1 MLRSR
6 GPRVNQSLQS
16 SLRLGM
22 SQFGPPSNAL
32 FWLKIQAKSL
42 FLLLVHLVD
51 GNIHQK
57 EVPLMKLFPLF
68 FVLES
73 EDNGKLNVAENEH
86 DNDNH
91 EAPAPRRR
99 PAEPLAGANCRPA
112 HAASVRGALA
122 ARSAA
127 ARFL

>member
-1 MLRSR
+1 M
-6 GPRVNQSLQS
+6 PR
-16 SLRLGM
+16 
-22 SQFGPPSNAL
+22 FG
-32 FWLKIQAKSL
+32 LKMREKSL
-42 FLLLVHLVD
+42 FSLLAHLVD

-57 EVPLMKLFPLF
+57 EVRLMKLFPFF

-86 DNDNH
+86 DHDNH

-99 PAEPLAGANCRPA
+99 PAEPLAGANCRTA

-122 ARSAA
+122 ARSAE

>member
-1 MLRSR
+1 
-6 GPRVNQSLQS
+6 
-16 SLRLGM
+16 
-22 SQFGPPSNAL
+22 
-32 FWLKIQAKSL
+32 
-42 FLLLVHLVD
+42 
-51 GNIHQK
+51 
-57 EVPLMKLFPLF
+57 MKLFPLF

-86 DNDNH
+86 DHDNH

-99 PAEPLAGANCRPA
+99 PAEPLAGANCRTT

-122 ARSAA
+122 ARSAE